1 MNNTSKSIIKRK
13 RGRPRKNI
21 EKEIQHN
28 RIKKNEKKKDENIV
42 LFLSLSDNESNKSED
57 ENRFTVHD
65 TETANKIVDSISDSD
80 ENDSM
85 SEFNIDNKHLNVK
98 MLIDE
103 IKKRDKIIINL
114 RNKLGGN
121 GDNCTANKPL
131 TINYHCVQLSNVD
144 KNNKFIPKETEYDCW
159 WCDESFDNIPA
170 YLVNN
175 YKNGVYYIFGNFC
188 SFNCALKY
196 NSKML
201 NDNKT
206 ATRYALTNN
215 LRIKVT
221 GINTPIKMAGD
232 RELLK
237 SKGGLYTIEKFRE
250 GFNCISSQLR
260 INMPPLIPLLHVIE
274 EDRRDL

>member
-1 MNNTSKSIIKRK
+1 MNSNNNTVKQVIKRK

-21 EKEIQHN
+21 EREIPQN
-28 RIKKNEKKKDENIV
+28 RVKKNEKKKDENIV
-42 LFLSLSDNESNKSED
+42 LFLALTDSNKSEED
-57 ENRFTVHD
+57 NRFTVHD
-65 TETANKIVDSISDSD
+65 TETGNNAVDSISDTDNS
-80 ENDSM
+80 DSM
-85 SEFNIDNKHLNVK
+85 SEFNIENKHLNIK
-98 MLIDE
+98 MLIEE
-103 IKKRDKIIINL
+103 IKKRDKIIFNL
-114 RNKLGGN
+114 RNKIGCSSNL
-121 GDNCTANKPL
+121 TTNKPL
-131 TINYHCVQLSNVD
+131 NINYHCVQLND
-144 KNNKFIPKETEYDCW
+144 IDGNNKFIPKETEYDCW
-159 WCDESFDNIPA
+159 WCDESFENLPA

-175 YKNGVYYIFGNFC
+175 YKNGIYYIFGNFC

-221 GINTPIKMAGD
+221 GNNTPIKMAGD

>member
-42 LFLSLSDNESNKSED
+42 LFLALSDNESNKSED

-159 WCDESFDNIPA
+159 WCDEQFENLPA

-175 YKNGVYYIFGNFC
+175 YKNGIYYIFGNFC

-206 ATRYALTNN
+206 STRYALTNN

-221 GINTPIKMAGD
+221 GVNTPIKMAGD

-237 SKGGLYTIEKFRE
+237 SKGGLYTIEKFRD

-274 EDRRDL
+274 EDKRDL